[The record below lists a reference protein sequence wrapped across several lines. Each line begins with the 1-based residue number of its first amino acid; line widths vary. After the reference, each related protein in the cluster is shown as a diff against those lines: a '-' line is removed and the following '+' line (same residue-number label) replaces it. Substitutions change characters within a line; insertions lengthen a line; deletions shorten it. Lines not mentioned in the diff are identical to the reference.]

1 MELEQYQSD
10 DHSDLE
16 IEHNPKSSSE
26 GKRTGV
32 TSGGAHTDYRTS
44 IGSED
49 NNMTQQNMMEQK
61 DKNYL
66 SKKLQD
72 RYQNYQEN
80 EELENN
86 NRGRMNRKDDIQID
100 TF

>member
-26 GKRTGV
+26 GKGTGV

-49 NNMTQQNMMEQK
+49 NNMT
-61 DKNYL
+61 
-66 SKKLQD
+66 
-72 RYQNYQEN
+72 
-80 EELENN
+80 
-86 NRGRMNRKDDIQID
+86 
-100 TF
+100 

>member
-1 MELEQYQSD
+1 
-10 DHSDLE
+10 
-16 IEHNPKSSSE
+16 
-26 GKRTGV
+26 
-32 TSGGAHTDYRTS
+32 
-44 IGSED
+44 
-49 NNMTQQNMMEQK
+49 MEQK

-86 NRGRMNRKDDIQID
+86 NRGRMNRKDD
-100 TF
+100 T

>member
-10 DHSDLE
+10 DQSDLE

-32 TSGGAHTDYRTS
+32 TSGGAHAHTDYRTS

-49 NNMTQQNMMEQK
+49 NNMT
-61 DKNYL
+61 
-66 SKKLQD
+66 
-72 RYQNYQEN
+72 
-80 EELENN
+80 
-86 NRGRMNRKDDIQID
+86 
-100 TF
+100 